1 MKLVEPYAKLYEEPD
16 NLLKVA
22 TIARTCTGTEEKA
35 SHDTEGFCQRLLE
48 RGHGTPFEHVWV
60 KADSFKVSEFL
71 VGHDIYGMRDR
82 WDRTGMTSING
93 RDFLAMGGA
102 LEELQKAPQCQGVY
116 TFEIQC
122 DIGLSRELIRH
133 RQMSFMERSTRYC
146 KEIAFIVPEKL
157 NGFIG
162 HELARIS
169 DTYEGLL
176 RGNMEPQYA
185 RYILPL
191 CTATKLYMTGTMSQW
206 EEVLALRL
214 GAGAHPEMKKL
225 MVQVKAALDAKL

>member
-1 MKLVEPYAKLYEEPD
+1 MKFVEPYARLYEEPD

-35 SHDTEGFCQRLLE
+35 SHDTEGFCQKLLE
-48 RGHGTPFEHVWV
+48 RGHGTPFEHVW
-60 KADSFKVSEFL
+60 
-71 VGHDIYGMRDR
+71 IYEIENKSVFTGRTTYGLRDR
-82 WDRTGMTSING
+82 RDLVNPPAING
-93 RDFLAMGGA
+93 RDFLAMGGT
-102 LEELQKAPQCQGVY
+102 LEGLKNAKQCSEVY

-206 EEVLALRL
+206 DDVLGLRL

-225 MVQVKAALDAKL
+225 MTQVKEALAAKL